1 MAGVLAQ
8 TGLVDHALRMLDA
21 ETDGKRLGFDMHAL
35 AMQHTEGVA
44 GAVTQGQ
51 HYMAAAK
58 CLAIGQHHA
67 FELAI
72 VDHEIGDPGL
82 EAYLA
87 AEGDDF
93 LAHRGN
99 HAGKAEGADMRLADV
114 HDLFRRAGADEFV
127 HHLAGVELRILDLA
141 VELAVG
147 EQAGTAFAELHVG
160 FRRQGLLAPQRPGVL
175 GAAAHILAALQH
187 DGLEAH
193 LCQQQRGEQP
203 TGAEAYHQRPLG
215 QIRWS
220 LTDRVVAGIRR
231 RAHVVVVGKA
241 RQDCR
246 LVTNLD
252 VEDVDE
258 QDDAV
263 LLARIVAA
271 LEHAEVQQVGVT
283 DVQTLD
289 DGLAQRIGGMIE
301 GQGQFGDANHGS
313 NPGR

>member
-1 MAGVLAQ
+1 
-8 TGLVDHALRMLDA
+8 
-21 ETDGKRLGFDMHAL
+21 
-35 AMQHTEGVA
+35 
-44 GAVTQGQ
+44 
-51 HYMAAAK
+51 
-58 CLAIGQHHA
+58 
-67 FELAI
+67 
-72 VDHEIGDPGL
+72 
-82 EAYLA
+82 
-87 AEGDDF
+87 
-93 LAHRGN
+93 
-99 HAGKAEGADMRLADV
+99 MRLADV

-147 EQAGTAFAELHVG
+147 EQTGTAFAELHVG

-289 DGLAQRIGGMIE
+289 DGLAQLIGGMIE
-301 GQGQFGDANHGS
+301 GRDSSVMRIMAVILAGDSGRGS
-313 NPGR
+313 NERGREARIVPAASTPVRRRLRGSPGRCCARRPRPGIIGL

>member
-51 HYMAAAK
+51 HHMAAAK

-72 VDHEIGDPGL
+72 LDHEIGDPGL

-114 HDLFRRAGADEFV
+114 HDLFRRAARTNSCIT
-127 HHLAGVELRILDLA
+127 LRA
-141 VELAVG
+141 
-147 EQAGTAFAELHVG
+147 
-160 FRRQGLLAPQRPGVL
+160 
-175 GAAAHILAALQH
+175 
-187 DGLEAH
+187 
-193 LCQQQRGEQP
+193 
-203 TGAEAYHQRPLG
+203 
-215 QIRWS
+215 
-220 LTDRVVAGIRR
+220 
-231 RAHVVVVGKA
+231 
-241 RQDCR
+241 
-246 LVTNLD
+246 
-252 VEDVDE
+252 
-258 QDDAV
+258 
-263 LLARIVAA
+263 
-271 LEHAEVQQVGVT
+271 
-283 DVQTLD
+283 
-289 DGLAQRIGGMIE
+289 
-301 GQGQFGDANHGS
+301 
-313 NPGR
+313 